1 MISSIPQ
8 VEYPLRLVN
17 LIVLELLGEVR
28 RLSPGSAVASAT
40 FVTSSVLSAGQ
51 CVCEDVTCLHR
62 HAQLGRRPT
71 WRSVASVNL

>member
-17 LIVLELLGEVR
+17 LIVLELLGEAR
-28 RLSPGSAVASAT
+28 RLSPGSAAASAT

-51 CVCEDVTCLHR
+51 CVCED
-62 HAQLGRRPT
+62 AQTHSAGPK
-71 WRSVASVNL
+71 ASGGQWPV